1 MESGKLLLLLVE
13 VLSRRQY
20 IRPKNEMGDRHGVM
34 ARRERAAALTDEAA
48 ATAKKSGGGGGGI
61 IKTTSVPAHVLQRF
75 WDLAST
81 DPETR
86 CATAAALSEELRAI
100 QNEEED
106 EEEHGGG
113 GGGGG
118 GAMTSRGPDPV
129 VEYSMK
135 RLTRGLGSG
144 RAGAR
149 QGFAVAF
156 TSALTQLDAIAVED
170 GFRYLKE
177 GLEPITKSTK
187 GTEARDIL
195 IGQLFGNAALA
206 GVDCERCVARSEE
219 KEEKRDEEL

>member
-1 MESGKLLLLLVE
+1 M
-13 VLSRRQY
+13 
-20 IRPKNEMGDRHGVM
+20 
-34 ARRERAAALTDEAA
+34 
-48 ATAKKSGGGGGGI
+48 
-61 IKTTSVPAHVLQRF
+61 QRF

-81 DPETR
+81 DPETDN
-86 CATAAALSEELRAI
+86 ATAAALSEELRAI

-156 TSALTQLDAIAVED
+156 TSALTQLDTIAVED

-206 GVDCERCVARSEE
+206 RALIAKDVSLEAKKKKKNAMKNFKGGKKKNGQRRRKSENE
-219 KEEKRDEEL
+219 SSI

>member
-1 MESGKLLLLLVE
+1 
-13 VLSRRQY
+13 
-20 IRPKNEMGDRHGVM
+20 MGVRH
-34 ARRERAAALTDEAA
+34 EEKAAAATDEAA

-100 QNEEED
+100 QNEEEE

-118 GAMTSRGPDPV
+118 GAMTSR
-129 VEYSMK
+129 
-135 RLTRGLGSG
+135 
-144 RAGAR
+144 RAGPGGGIFHETTDAR
-149 QGFAVAF
+149 SRVRKSRRETRIRGRVYVRV
-156 TSALTQLDAIAVED
+156 DAARCHRGGRWISIPEGRIRTD
-170 GFRYLKE
+170 HEKHERNGSERYFDRPTVRE
-177 GLEPITKSTK
+177 RGVGES
-187 GTEARDIL
+187 
-195 IGQLFGNAALA
+195 
-206 GVDCERCVARSEE
+206 VDCERCVARSEE